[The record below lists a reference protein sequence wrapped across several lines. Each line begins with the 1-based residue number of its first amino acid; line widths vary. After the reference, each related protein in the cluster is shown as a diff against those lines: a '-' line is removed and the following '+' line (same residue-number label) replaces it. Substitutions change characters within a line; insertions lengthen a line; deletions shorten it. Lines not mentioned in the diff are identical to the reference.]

1 MSDIDYENI
10 ENELFTLHNEIRKNP
25 QSFIPK
31 LKSVLPCFK
40 NKIYHIP
47 GEEPIQ
53 TYEGDEAVHEAIQFL
68 KTQKPVQEL
77 ILSTELHQACKDHV
91 EDIGP
96 KGITTHEGSDG
107 KNLSDRIEKYCE
119 WDGAIAENLEFGL
132 KTPENIMINLLI
144 NDGVQQRFQ
153 RSNLFH
159 PELRYIGI
167 ACGPHKI
174 YNICT
179 VIGYARG
186 LREFNT
192 EPPDVSEFI
201 GEYIQNSTK
210 QKEIKNDFQE
220 DEPYA
225 PDNTVSLKVIKKTK
239 NYGGAN
245 KKITQKIFTL
255 DNGAHH
261 IVEIEEKEK

>member
-1 MSDIDYENI
+1 MSDIDYEKL
-10 ENELFTLHNEIRKNP
+10 EEDLFKLHNQVRTNP

-31 LKSVLPCFK
+31 LKSVLTCFK

-53 TYEGDEAVHEAIQFL
+53 TFEGSQAVKEAIQFL

-77 ILSTELHQACKDHV
+77 KFSYQLQKACKDHV
-91 EDIGP
+91 DDIGP

-107 KNLSDRIEKYCE
+107 KNLSDRIERYAE
-119 WDGAIAENLEFGL
+119 WDGATAENLEFGL
-132 KTPENIMINLLI
+132 KNAENIMLNLII
-144 NDGVQQRFQ
+144 NDGVQERYQ

-159 PELRYIGI
+159 PELKFVGI
-167 ACGPHKI
+167 SCGPHKI

-186 LREFNT
+186 IRDFDT
-192 EPPDVSEFI
+192 EPEDVSEFI
-201 GEYIQNSTK
+201 AEYIKNSSA
-210 QKEIKNDFQE
+210 QKDYKNDFQE

-225 PDNTVSLKVIKKTK
+225 PDNTVSLKIIKKNK
-239 NYGGAN
+239 NIGGKM

-255 DNGAHH
+255 DNGAQH
-261 IVEIEEKEK
+261 IVEIEEN